1 MKNKTLTVLLGVI
14 GLASASL
21 SNATT
26 FVNVSALGGSAT
38 GTSNGRSYTT
48 INSDQMW
55 TRDKVYILDRLTFV
69 APGVNIYI
77 QPGTI
82 VRGEIHTVQG
92 DASSPT
98 KPSDPGTLTIA
109 IGAKIF
115 ANGTSDAPIIFTSI
129 DDINVPGGLETVP
142 PFENYGTPPVGTD
155 IEAGAGVTAIVNSER
170 RLLTGGNLVGL
181 VTDAEYQYSGGA
193 ANTGII
199 KSYANNGKAE
209 HDGRWGGIVLCGDAR
224 VAYGTYA
231 GVIAVGNLANPT
243 SAATAT
249 ANGGEGR
256 QYVEG
261 LQAFGTI
268 AMYGGVD
275 DNDNSGTLRF
285 ISNRYGGYILFSNR
299 ELNAFTF
306 GGVGKGTV
314 LEFLEAYNNA
324 DDDFEYFGG
333 TVNSKYLISAFGG
346 DDGFDTDQGYTG
358 NVQYFVQ
365 IQNNRIAADG
375 TTSTG
380 RPIGNAGDNGF
391 EIDGP
396 EPSTSDAGVIT
407 MRPFTIQT
415 VANAT
420 VIGRGYGKLSG
431 DSFPQNNCG
440 ANLKNAGA
448 LRLYNSI
455 YMDFPNGGIAV
466 KAGTPVD
473 FIIGNN
479 NGLYGDDTLQ
489 TDGTAT
495 TDNERYSVF
504 KGNMWYR
511 CALTEVSANTQATI
525 ASGGSY
531 TAPSVGTGADNTGY
545 LFGVNNRASGGT
557 DNPSSVV
564 SVLELQE
571 NSNKFNVDP
580 GLVVPWNHHFSG
592 IDLRCTTTDAKN
604 GGVTLPNRG
613 NLTRV
618 DKDGVAKKFVGAMRD
633 NNWAKGWTAL
643 DQLGYLLASS
653 RSIAPAVDISLDGT
667 NPKLTFATVDNVY
680 YSVESSSDNRVFSPI
695 DIVTGNGGN
704 AVVIDAAVT
713 VDSAPRFY
721 RVMAQ

>member
-1 MKNKTLTVLLGVI
+1 MKFKFLKTLFGVVA
-14 GLASASL
+14 LASASL

-26 FVNVSALGGSAT
+26 FVNVSFLGGSAS

-55 TRDKVYILDRLTFV
+55 TRDKVYIIDRLTFV
-69 APGVNIYI
+69 APGVNIFI

-92 DASSPT
+92 DASSPS
-98 KPSDPGTLTIA
+98 KPSDPGSLI
-109 IGAKIF
+109 IGNNAKLI

-142 PFENYGTPPVGTD
+142 PFENYGTPAVGTD
-155 IEAGAGVTAIVNSER
+155 IEAGAGVTAIVNTQRELR
-170 RLLTGGNLVGL
+170 KDGVLVGA
-181 VTDAEYQYSGGA
+181 VTDAEYSYSGGTA
-193 ANTGII
+193 GANIKTYTG
-199 KSYANNGKAE
+199 NGIAQ
-209 HDGRWGGIVLCGDAR
+209 HDGLWGGIVLCGDAR
-224 VAYGTYA
+224 VAYGTYT
-231 GVIAVGNLANPT
+231 GVIAAGSIASPT
-243 SAATAT
+243 SSASATN
-249 ANGGEGR
+249 NGGQGR

-261 LQAFGTI
+261 LQAFGEI

-306 GGVGKGTV
+306 GGVGRGTV

-380 RPIGNAGDNGF
+380 RPLANAGDNGF

-420 VIGRGYGKLSG
+420 VIGRGYGKLSA
-431 DSFPQNNCG
+431 DAFPANNCG

-473 FIIGNN
+473 FIIGDA

-489 TDGTAT
+489 AAGTAT
-495 TDNERYSVF
+495 TGSERYSVF
-504 KGNMWYR
+504 KGNIWYR
-511 CALTEVSANTQATI
+511 CALTEVAANVQATI

-531 TAPSVGTGADNTGY
+531 TLPTVGTGADNTGF
-545 LFGVNNRASGGT
+545 LFGVNNRASSAT
-557 DNPSSVV
+557 DNPTSVV
-564 SVLELQE
+564 NVLNDNA
-571 NSNKFNVDP
+571 NSNQFNVDP
-580 GLVVPWNHHFSG
+580 GLIVPINHRMSG
-592 IDLRCTTTDAKN
+592 IDLRCTTSAAKN

-613 NLTRV
+613 NLTRA
-618 DKDGVAKKFVGAMRD
+618 DKDGVAVKFVGAMRD
-633 NNWAKGWTAL
+633 NNWAKGWTAI

-653 RSIAPAVDISLDGT
+653 ASIAPSVAISLDGT
-667 NPKLTFATVDNVY
+667 NPKLTFATVNNVY

-704 AVVIDAAVT
+704 AEVIDSAVT
-713 VDSAPRFY
+713 VGSAPRFY
-721 RVMAQ
+721 RVMVQ

>member
-1 MKNKTLTVLLGVI
+1 MKSKLLKALFGVV

-26 FVNVSALGGSAT
+26 FVNVSYLGSPAINT
-38 GTSNGRSYTT
+38 VNGRSYTT
-48 INSDQMW
+48 INTDQTW
-55 TRDKVYILDRLTFV
+55 TRDKVYIIDRLTFV
-69 APGVNIYI
+69 APGVNIFI
-77 QPGTI
+77 QPGTL
-82 VRGEIHTVQG
+82 VRSEIHTVQG
-92 DASSPT
+92 DASAPS

-109 IGAKIF
+109 IGAKLF

-142 PFENYGTPPVGTD
+142 PFENYGTPSVGTD
-155 IEAGAGVTAIVNSER
+155 IEAGVGVTAIVNTQRELR
-170 RLLTGGNLVGL
+170 KDGVLVGA
-181 VTDAEYQYSGGA
+181 VTDAEYSYSGGTTG
-193 ANTGII
+193 ANIFSYTGN
-199 KSYANNGKAE
+199 SKAE

-224 VAYGTYA
+224 VAYGTYT
-231 GVIAVGNLANPT
+231 GVIASGALADPT
-243 SAATAT
+243 SSASATN
-249 ANGGEGR
+249 NGGQGR

-285 ISNRYGGYILFSNR
+285 ISNRYGGYVLFSNR

-306 GGVGKGTV
+306 GGVGRGTV

-324 DDDFEYFGG
+324 DDDFEFFGG

-380 RPIGNAGDNGF
+380 RPLANAGDNGF

-420 VIGRGYGKLSG
+420 VIGRGYGKLSA
-431 DSFPQNNCG
+431 DPFPANNCG

-473 FIIGNN
+473 FIIGNA

-489 TDGTAT
+489 DFGTAT

-504 KGNMWYR
+504 KGNIWYR
-511 CALTEVSANTQATI
+511 CALTEVAANSQATI

-531 TAPSVGTGADNTGY
+531 TVPTVGTGADNEGF
-545 LFGVNNRASGGT
+545 LFGVNNRANSTT
-557 DNPSSVV
+557 DNPTSVV
-564 SVLELQE
+564 NVIKEIA
-571 NSNKFNVDP
+571 NSNQFNVDP
-580 GLVVPWNHHFSG
+580 GLIVPINHHMSG
-592 IDLRCTTTDAKN
+592 IDLRCTTDAAKN

-618 DKDGVAKKFVGAMRD
+618 DKDGEAVKFVGAMRD
-633 NNWAKGWTAL
+633 NNWAKGWTAI
-643 DQLGYLLASS
+643 DRLGYLLASS
-653 RSIAPAVDISLDGT
+653 ASIAPSVAISLDGT
-667 NPKLTFATVDNVY
+667 NPKLTFATVNNVY

-704 AVVIDAAVT
+704 AEVIDAAVP
-713 VDSAPRFY
+713 VGSAPRFY

>member
-26 FVNVSALGGSAT
+26 FVNVSYLGSPAINT
-38 GTSNGRSYTT
+38 VNGRSYTT
-48 INSDQMW
+48 INADQMW
-55 TRDKVYILDRLTFV
+55 TRDKVYIIDRLTFV
-69 APGVNIYI
+69 ASGVNIYI

-82 VRGEIHTVQG
+82 IRSEIHTING
-92 DASSPT
+92 DASAPS
-98 KPSDPGTLTIA
+98 KPSDPGTLIQA
-109 IGAKIF
+109 IGSKLF

-142 PFENYGTPPVGTD
+142 PYENYGTQAVGTD
-155 IEAGAGVTAIVNSER
+155 IEAGAGVTAIVNTQRELR
-170 RLLTGGNLVGL
+170 KNGTLVGA
-181 VTDAEYQYSGGA
+181 VTDAEYSYSGGIAGADIFSYTGNSKA
-193 ANTGII
+193 A
-199 KSYANNGKAE
+199 Y
-209 HDGRWGGIVLCGDAR
+209 DGRWGGIVLCGDAR
-224 VAYGTYA
+224 VAYGTYT
-231 GVIAVGNLANPT
+231 GVIASGNLADPT
-243 SAATAT
+243 SSATAT
-249 ANGGEGR
+249 NNGGQGR

-275 DNDNSGTLRF
+275 DTDNSGTLRF

-306 GGVGKGTV
+306 GGVGSGTV

-346 DDGFDTDQGYTG
+346 DDGFDTDQGYRG

-365 IQNNRIAADG
+365 LQNNRIAADG

-380 RPIGNAGDNGF
+380 RPLANAGDNGF
-391 EIDGP
+391 EVDGP

-431 DSFPQNNCG
+431 DAFPQNNCG

-473 FIIGNN
+473 FIIGNA

-489 TDGTAT
+489 ASGTAT
-495 TDNERYSVF
+495 TGSERYSVF
-504 KGNMWYR
+504 KGNIWYR
-511 CALTEVSANTQATI
+511 CALTEVAANAQATI
-525 ASGGSY
+525 ANGGSY
-531 TAPSVGTGADNTGY
+531 TAPTVGTGADDGGF
-545 LFGVNNRASGGT
+545 LFGVNNRASSGT
-557 DNPSSVV
+557 DNPTSVV
-564 SVLELQE
+564 NVLNDAA
-571 NSNKFNVDP
+571 NSNQFNVDP
-580 GLVVPWNHHFSG
+580 GLVVPLNHHMSG
-592 IDLRCTTTDAKN
+592 IDLRCTTSAAKN

-618 DKDGVAKKFVGAMRD
+618 DKDGVAVKFVGAMRD
-633 NNWAKGWTAL
+633 NNWAKGWTAI

-653 RSIAPAVDISLDGT
+653 ASIAPSVTISLEGT
-667 NPKLTFATVDNVY
+667 NPKLTFATVNNVY
-680 YSVESSSDNRVFSPI
+680 YSVESSSDNRVFAPI

-704 AVVIDAAVT
+704 AEVIDTAVT
-713 VDSAPRFY
+713 VGSAPRFY

>member
-1 MKNKTLTVLLGVI
+1 MKFQFLKTLFGVV

-26 FVNVSALGGSAT
+26 FVNVSYLGSPAINT
-38 GTSNGRSYTT
+38 VNGRSYTT
-48 INSDQMW
+48 INTDQTW
-55 TRDKVYILDRLTFV
+55 TRDKVYIIDRLTFV
-69 APGVNIYI
+69 APGVNIFI
-77 QPGTI
+77 QPGTL
-82 VRGEIHTVQG
+82 VRSEIHTVQG
-92 DASSPT
+92 DASAPS

-109 IGAKIF
+109 IGAKLF
-115 ANGTSDAPIIFTSI
+115 ANGTSDASIIFTSI

-142 PFENYGTPPVGTD
+142 PFENYGTPAVGTD
-155 IEAGAGVTAIVNSER
+155 IEAGAGVTAIVNTQRELR
-170 RLLTGGNLVGL
+170 KDGVLVGA
-181 VTDAEYQYSGGA
+181 VTDAEYSYSGGTPGANIFSYTGNSKA
-193 ANTGII
+193 A
-199 KSYANNGKAE
+199 

-224 VAYGTYA
+224 VAYGTYTGLITA
-231 GVIAVGNLANPT
+231 GTLADPT
-243 SAATAT
+243 SSATAT
-249 ANGGEGR
+249 NNGGQGR

-306 GGVGKGTV
+306 GGVGRGTV

-380 RPIGNAGDNGF
+380 RIIGNAGDNGF

-420 VIGRGYGKLSG
+420 VIGRGYGKLSA
-431 DSFPQNNCG
+431 DAFPANNCG

-473 FIIGNN
+473 FIIGDA

-489 TDGTAT
+489 ALGTAT
-495 TDNERYSVF
+495 TGSERYSVF
-504 KGNMWYR
+504 KGNIWYR
-511 CALTEVSANTQATI
+511 CALTEVAANVQATI

-531 TAPSVGTGADNTGY
+531 TLPTVGTGADNAGF
-545 LFGVNNRASGGT
+545 LFGVNSRASSAT
-557 DNPSSVV
+557 DNPTSVV
-564 SVLELQE
+564 NVLNDNA
-571 NSNKFNVDP
+571 NSNQFNVDP
-580 GLVVPWNHHFSG
+580 GLIVPINHRMSG
-592 IDLRCTTTDAKN
+592 IDLRCTTSAAKN

-613 NLTRV
+613 NLIRA
-618 DKDGVAKKFVGAMRD
+618 DKDGVAVKFVGAMRD
-633 NNWAKGWTAL
+633 NNWAKGWTAI

-653 RSIAPAVDISLDGT
+653 ASICPSVAISLDGT
-667 NPKLTFATVDNVY
+667 NPKLTFATVNNVY

-704 AVVIDAAVT
+704 AEVIDAAVT
-713 VDSAPRFY
+713 VGSAPRFY

>member
-26 FVNVSALGGSAT
+26 FVNVSYLGSPAINT
-38 GTSNGRSYTT
+38 VNGRSYTT
-48 INSDQMW
+48 INTDQTW
-55 TRDKVYILDRLTFV
+55 TRDKVYIIDRLTFV
-69 APGVNIYI
+69 APGVNIFI
-77 QPGTI
+77 QPGTL
-82 VRGEIHTVQG
+82 VRSEIHTVQG
-92 DASSPT
+92 DASAPS

-109 IGAKIF
+109 IGAKLF

-142 PFENYGTPPVGTD
+142 PYENYGTQAVGTD
-155 IEAGAGVTAIVNSER
+155 IEAGAGVTAIVNTQRELR
-170 RLLTGGNLVGL
+170 KDGTLVGDL
-181 VTDAEYQYSGGA
+181 LGAEYSYSGGTTGRDIFTYTGNSKA
-193 ANTGII
+193 A
-199 KSYANNGKAE
+199 

-224 VAYGTYA
+224 VAYGTYT
-231 GVIAVGNLANPT
+231 GVIASGGLADPT
-243 SAATAT
+243 SSATAT
-249 ANGGEGR
+249 NNGGQGR

-275 DNDNSGTLRF
+275 DTDNSGTLRF

-306 GGVGKGTV
+306 GGVGSGTV

-365 IQNNRIAADG
+365 LQNNRIAADG

-380 RPIGNAGDNGF
+380 RPLANAGDNGF
-391 EIDGP
+391 EVDGP
-396 EPSTSDAGVIT
+396 EPSTADAGVIT

-420 VIGRGYGKLSG
+420 VIGRGYGKLSA
-431 DSFPQNNCG
+431 DAFPANNCG

-473 FIIGNN
+473 FIIGDA

-489 TDGTAT
+489 AAGTAT
-495 TDNERYSVF
+495 TGSERYSVF
-504 KGNMWYR
+504 KGNIWYR
-511 CALTEVSANTQATI
+511 CALTEVAANAQGTI
-525 ASGGSY
+525 ASGGAY
-531 TAPSVGTGADNTGY
+531 TLPTVGTGADNSGF
-545 LFGVNNRASGGT
+545 LFGVNNRASSGT
-557 DNPSSVV
+557 DNPTSVV
-564 SVLELQE
+564 NVLNDAA
-571 NSNKFNVDP
+571 NSNQFNVDP
-580 GLVVPWNHHFSG
+580 GLVVPLNHHMSG
-592 IDLRCTTTDAKN
+592 IDLRCTTSAAKN

-618 DKDGVAKKFVGAMRD
+618 DKDGVAVKFVGAMRD
-633 NNWAKGWTAL
+633 NNWAKGWTAI

-653 RSIAPAVDISLDGT
+653 ASIAPSVTISLEGT
-667 NPKLTFATVDNVY
+667 NPKLTFATVNNVY
-680 YSVESSSDNRVFSPI
+680 YSVESSSDNRVFAPI

-704 AVVIDAAVT
+704 AEVIDTAVT
-713 VDSAPRFY
+713 VGSAPRFY

>member
-26 FVNVSALGGSAT
+26 FVNVSYLGSPAINT
-38 GTSNGRSYTT
+38 VNGRSYTT
-48 INSDQMW
+48 INADQRW
-55 TRDKVYILDRLTFV
+55 TRDKVYIIDRLTFV
-69 APGVNIYI
+69 ASGVNIYI
-77 QPGTI
+77 EPGTI

-92 DASSPT
+92 DSSAPS

-109 IGAKIF
+109 NGAKLF
-115 ANGTSDAPIIFTSI
+115 AIGTSEAPIIFTSI

-142 PFENYGTPPVGTD
+142 PYENYGTPAVGTD
-155 IEAGAGVTAIVNSER
+155 IEVGPGTTAIVNTQRELR
-170 RLLTGGNLVGL
+170 KNGTLVGA
-181 VTDAEYQYSGGA
+181 VTDAEYLYSGGIVG
-193 ANTGII
+193 ANIESYTG
-199 KSYANNGKAE
+199 NNKAKL
-209 HDGRWGGIVLCGDAR
+209 DGRWGGIVLCGDAR
-224 VAYGTYA
+224 VAFGTYSD
-231 GVIAVGNLANPT
+231 VIAAGSIASPT
-243 SAATAT
+243 SSASASN
-249 ANGGEGR
+249 NGGQGR

-261 LQAFGTI
+261 LQAFGEI

-299 ELNAFTF
+299 EINAFTL

-324 DDDFEYFGG
+324 DDDYEFFGG
-333 TVNSKYLISAFGG
+333 TVNAKYLISAFGG
-346 DDGFDTDQGYTG
+346 DDGFDTDQGYRG

-365 IQNNRIAADG
+365 LQNNRIAADG
-375 TTSTG
+375 TTSSG
-380 RPIGNAGDNGF
+380 RIIGNAGDNGF

-396 EPSTSDAGVIT
+396 EPYTDIGVIT

-431 DSFPQNNCG
+431 DAFPENNCG

-473 FIIGNN
+473 FIIGNA

-489 TDGTAT
+489 NAGTAT
-495 TDNERYSVF
+495 TNDERYSVF
-504 KGNMWYR
+504 KGNIWYR
-511 CALTEVSANTQATI
+511 CALTEVTANSQATI
-525 ASGGSY
+525 AGGGLY
-531 TAPSVGTGADNTGY
+531 TNPTAGTGADNTGY
-545 LFGVNNRASGGT
+545 LFGVNNRASSGS
-557 DNPSSVV
+557 DNPTSVFN
-564 SVLELQE
+564 VLNDNA
-571 NSNKFNVDP
+571 NSNQFNVDP

-592 IDLRCTTTDAKN
+592 IDLRCTTTAAKD

-653 RSIAPAVDISLDGT
+653 ASIAPAVDISLDGT
-667 NPKLTFATVDNVY
+667 NPKLTFPTVNNVY
-680 YSVESSSDNRVFSPI
+680 YSVESSSDNRVFAPI

-704 AVVIDAAVT
+704 AEVIDTSVNVGA
-713 VDSAPRFY
+713 APRFY